1 MTQYIKGEIMLFI
14 RTTDS
19 SEIITKTGIIS
30 FDKNKRKGNVVKK
43 FRINKEQ
50 TSQEDAISYFEEK
63 LLIKMIPKNSQ
74 DLLEKHPIK
83 LIETSNNNILIFQDL
98 DCHAKFLVV
107 DNDTGKIKTVAF
119 DDLIAQE
126 DTILCYSPEDQEWYF
141 DDVESIFIMFSDGEF
156 DDGNSEAIK
165 SGVEA
170 DEFENMEL
178 SKYIIN
184 SENGIIINNI
194 FVS

>member
-19 SEIITKTGIIS
+19 SEITTSNGIIS

-43 FRINKEQ
+43 FRLNKEQ
-50 TSQEDAISYFEEK
+50 TSQEDAVTFFDEE

-74 DLLEKHPIK
+74 DLLKKHPMK
-83 LIETSNNNILIFQDL
+83 LIETSNNNVLIFQDL

-126 DTILCYSPEDQEWYF
+126 DTILCYSPDDQEWYF

-156 DDGNSEAIK
+156 DDANSEAIE
-165 SGVEA
+165 SGVEV